1 MYDSVVRNYIGN
13 LVADEALTPSAPTVG
28 TPSPFDDDTRMD
40 IGFQKFGKPIQP
52 FDESPTR
59 GDVFNIQ
66 GTRGPD
72 DPKPYTGPLDV
83 SRIYR
88 EQGAVL
94 PEQGFFDKAF
104 GSKPTID
111 KITGRVSYGM
121 PRGMSPFLGPLS
133 IFAQLGGAR
142 SRTNLENIYKKV
154 QAGEEGYGLA
164 LFNGRVVGVRPGQLP
179 SGNLPPNL
187 STEQLRELKNNILA
201 AGAPTDEP
209 APPKPSFEEQ
219 VAQYAAS
226 GESPDGSYS
235 LVSGGKRNIVQDD
248 AGRPVTTTGD
258 KPVTTS
264 AGQYVDPALLQ
275 AQANAMKAAAQQD
288 KAPTQSAPAPAP
300 APSPSRPE
308 PSGYGRDSSGSQR
321 SDPSGYGGFGG
332 RRASGGT
339 VGFAEGGNTQKDP
352 IQRTGFVEGP
362 PQEYAKG
369 TTVADTENLRVR
381 EGSFVINA
389 PITEKLQKAG
399 VLPKGNQKRK
409 AAKGGKMMEVAL
421 SKGEYVVE
429 PKDVPKF
436 GGYGFLETV
445 NDMGKPEVERRQAM
459 QKGGTA
465 RDIAV
470 KRGLLEGIGTGERGR
485 LARYDEQTGK
495 YELAPL
501 TSKNQQA
508 FIEKQESI
516 LQKQPYIHMGDVEYA
531 QSMMAM
537 DRTDDGYI
545 EEGLFMD
552 PMDSVQSFKNRGL
565 NEVFPAADAQLINYF
580 TEIPDITYKKSI
592 GHPLLAGRYNALD
605 DTIQIATRGSEFLGS
620 TPEKTA
626 YHEILHRAFEK
637 KFQRNLPI
645 SGSGL
650 VEAYSYDTM
659 FIPPAIKEDIQKLKL
674 LKEEAR
680 FGTAEYEELQ
690 SQISNLM
697 SKADDYIPD
706 QNHSALTL
714 HVIDNTLKTVEKG
727 PVKEQIKGLEF
738 ARRRARYYLP
748 DAIKIHFDYSQP
760 VLLKKKY
767 PDLHA
772 LSDDDF
778 NDVRFGRSKDKNL
791 NRQYI
796 DYVKDNLKTLKKIH
810 SDATVEYRIALAAS
824 NVDDVVAP
832 AQIMGSQTYE
842 QGFLRDVL
850 DRNLLQVDAET
861 EYPRY
866 FLEQQRR
873 RDSSATR

>member
-13 LVADEALTPSAPTVG
+13 LVADEALTPSAPTAR

-72 DPKPYTGPLDV
+72 DPKPYAGPLDV

-133 IFAQLGGAR
+133 IFAQLGSAG
-142 SRTNLENIYKKV
+142 SRMNLENIYEKV

-187 STEQLRELKNNILA
+187 STEQLRELKKNILA

-219 VAQYAAS
+219 VAQYFVAS

-235 LVSGGKRNIVQDD
+235 LVSGGERNIVQDD

-275 AQANAMKAAAQQD
+275 AQADAMTAAAQED

-300 APSPSRPE
+300 KPDPIDQNLYGDKGGDGDRGGDRGG
-308 PSGYGRDSSGSQR
+308 SGQAGTGSGPGER
-321 SDPSGYGGFGG
+321 F
-332 RRASGGT
+332 RASGGT

-389 PITEKLQKAG
+389 PMTEKLQKAG

-436 GGYGFLETV
+436 GGYGFLEAV

-459 QKGGTA
+459 RNGGEAGIDIPPLSRGFAQKPAFRSVPEGFVQQEKVDPGPIPPVQINNINLQNVRKALELVETRGFENLNEGYFYTRSDTPQDPSSAFGPLQITDETVLAMIKEFDDLRIQMELDPEFAQYITEYNTA
-465 RDIAV
+465 GRNRVNMREHNKIY
-470 KRGLLEGIGTGERGR
+470 EGERGKKSVGR
-485 LARYDEQTGK
+485 KPTPEEAIIYKNLGTGPISVERHKEHYPLLGELYLRYKAGMSD
-495 YELAPL
+495 
-501 TSKNQQA
+501 S
-508 FIEKQESI
+508 
-516 LQKQPYIHMGDVEYA
+516 
-531 QSMMAM
+531 
-537 DRTDDGYI
+537 
-545 EEGLFMD
+545 EEDLVRRHFGNNKSLKK
-552 PMDSVQSFKNRGL
+552 FKN
-565 NEVFPAADAQLINYF
+565 A
-580 TEIPDITYKKSI
+580 KK
-592 GHPLLAGRYNALD
+592 
-605 DTIQIATRGSEFLGS
+605 ELG
-620 TPEKTA
+620 
-626 YHEILHRAFEK
+626 
-637 KFQRNLPI
+637 
-645 SGSGL
+645 
-650 VEAYSYDTM
+650 
-659 FIPPAIKEDIQKLKL
+659 
-674 LKEEAR
+674 
-680 FGTAEYEELQ
+680 
-690 SQISNLM
+690 
-697 SKADDYIPD
+697 
-706 QNHSALTL
+706 
-714 HVIDNTLKTVEKG
+714 ID
-727 PVKEQIKGLEF
+727 
-738 ARRRARYYLP
+738 
-748 DAIKIHFDYSQP
+748 
-760 VLLKKKY
+760 
-767 PDLHA
+767 
-772 LSDDDF
+772 
-778 NDVRFGRSKDKNL
+778 
-791 NRQYI
+791 
-796 DYVKDNLKTLKKIH
+796 
-810 SDATVEYRIALAAS
+810 
-824 NVDDVVAP
+824 
-832 AQIMGSQTYE
+832 
-842 QGFLRDVL
+842 
-850 DRNLLQVDAET
+850 
-861 EYPRY
+861 
-866 FLEQQRR
+866 
-873 RDSSATR
+873 